1 MNRIKVL
8 CLYSAYAVLFA
19 VVFVVMLAVLSAA
32 VICIPAGIL
41 FAVLGGVMLVFDA
54 EFVLT
59 ELSPLLMLF
68 GGLCAASL
76 SACIG
81 LLCVKA
87 GYAVARLFLVVRRR
101 CDRLRGWQ

>member
-1 MNRIKVL
+1 
-8 CLYSAYAVLFA
+8 
-19 VVFVVMLAVLSAA
+19 MLAVLSAA
-32 VICIPAGIL
+32 VICIPLGIL
-41 FAVLGGVMLVFDA
+41 FAVLGGGMLIFDA
-54 EFVLT
+54 DFILT

-101 CDRLRGWQ
+101 CDRLRGWR

>member
-1 MNRIKVL
+1 MNRIKVW
-8 CLYSAYAVLFA
+8 CLYSLYAVLFA
-19 VVFVVMLAVLSAA
+19 VVFAVMLAVLSAA

-54 EFVLT
+54 DFVLT

-68 GGLCAASL
+68 GGLCASCC
-76 SACIG
+76 SACVG

-87 GYAVARLFLVVRRR
+87 GIAVSRLFLAVRRR
-101 CDRLRGWQ
+101 CDRLRGWR